1 MGGRGPEAVVAYLR
15 EVQDPWERLDVALGR
30 LIDVGDRVV
39 AFMLETGHARH
50 ADLEVH
56 RQTAMVFK
64 VAGQKII
71 ELRGYLDRAEALR
84 AAEDTR

>member
-1 MGGRGPEAVVAYLR
+1 
-15 EVQDPWERLDVALGR
+15 
-30 LIDVGDRVV
+30 
-39 AFMLETGHARH
+39 
-50 ADLEVH
+50 
-56 RQTAMVFK
+56 MVFK